1 MKKFW
6 SGELNK
12 YYKEMIDRIEEYAK
26 NPPVNW
32 DGVYRA
38 TSK

>member
-1 MKKFW
+1 MKVLW
-6 SGELNK
+6 DGEMAK
-12 YYKEMIDRIEEYAK
+12 YYEMMDERMDGK
-26 NPPVNW
+26 PPVNW